1 MTVHINKI
9 EIEIPTR
16 ENVLKIGKD
25 KFLEALVPFFTNKK
39 DVEYGVYMITK
50 KYIPISTIEAF
61 YLIYQA
67 YRKENTSKILK
78 QIFKN
83 FNFDKM
89 IMVHTKD
96 SEEIMI
102 FDQEN
107 ETIID
112 ENTYSEIMTIL
123 NLIGG
128 VYKDE
133 LFEDG
138 VNYMVFNETI
148 KALSDYENL
157 LKNKPTTNE
166 EEYKIECAALDVSKA
181 FVYDLGYEE
190 ACKFARGILALG
202 QIHDMR

>member
-39 DVEYGVYMITK
+39 DVEYGVYTITK

-67 YRKENTSKILK
+67 YRKENISKILR

-123 NLIGG
+123 NLIG
-128 VYKDE
+128 V
-133 LFEDG
+133 FIRM
-138 VNYMVFNETI
+138 NY
-148 KALSDYENL
+148 
-157 LKNKPTTNE
+157 LKME
-166 EEYKIECAALDVSKA
+166 
-181 FVYDLGYEE
+181 
-190 ACKFARGILALG
+190 
-202 QIHDMR
+202 